1 MKKSLI
7 LLLALGIVFA
17 SCKKVEPEPTPG
29 PGPDPVHP
37 KWVTTE
43 VTKKNAMLEEFTGQG
58 CGYCPDGH
66 RRANLIEK
74 ANPGRFFPV
83 NIHAGGYARPEMT
96 CADATAIHDG
106 FVVRGYPMG
115 MVNRNEAGVVD
126 RGAWSAYT
134 NQELQKDACVNMAAK
149 GTLDKAT
156 REFKVTVEM
165 YYTSDAPAA
174 NNFLTVYMLEDSIWA
189 AQSNGKT
196 YNPDYWDDSRNLYCH
211 MHVLRGT
218 ATDPWGIEITNTKKG
233 SLVTKEITYTV
244 PTTCGTQNIDLN
256 HVHFIA
262 FVCQEKKYNLLNVC
276 PVELQ

>member
-7 LLLALGIVFA
+7 LLLALGLVFA
-17 SCKKVEPEPTPG
+17 SCKKVEPEPT

-74 ANPGRFFPV
+74 ANPGRFFAV

-115 MVNRNEAGVVD
+115 MVNRNDAGVVD

-276 PVELQ
+276 SVELQ

>member
-1 MKKSLI
+1 MKKSF
-7 LLLALGIVFA
+7 LLLLVLGLVLVG
-17 SCKKVEPEPTPG
+17 CKDPKDNPEDPDGPKVN
-29 PGPDPVHP
+29 P
-37 KWVTTE
+37 KWVSTE
-43 VTKKNAMLEEFTGQG
+43 ITKKNALLEEFTGQG

-115 MVNRNEAGVVD
+115 MVNRNDAGVVD
-126 RGAWSAYT
+126 RGAWSAYS
-134 NQELQKDACVNMAAK
+134 NQEFQKDACVNMAAK
-149 GTLDKAT
+149 GTLNKST

-165 YYTSDAPAA
+165 YYTIDAPAA
-174 NNFLTVYMLEDSIWA
+174 NNFLTVYLLEDSIWA
-189 AQSNGKT
+189 AQSNGQK
-196 YNPDYWDDSRNLYCH
+196 YNPDYWDDTRNAYCH

-218 ATDPWGIEITNTKKG
+218 ATDPWGVEITDTKKG

-244 PTTCGTQNIDLN
+244 PEKCGTQNIDLN
-256 HVHFIA
+256 HVHLIA
-262 FVCQEKKYNLLNVC
+262 VVCQEKKYNVLNVC
-276 PVELQ
+276 KVDMQ